1 MVKVCE
7 HQGMVGE
14 VFEHLVKVCQHQGM
28 VGEAFEHLVKVGEDL
43 GMVGE
48 VFERDG
54 SVYAPGDGWMTYVSS
69 VI

>member
-1 MVKVCE
+1 M
-7 HQGMVGE
+7 
-14 VFEHLVKVCQHQGM
+14 L
-28 VGEAFEHLVKVGEDL
+28 GEAFEHLVKVGEDQ